1 MYIYIYIHDISISI
15 HKKSRS
21 FHPNPPKND
30 HWVPPL
36 DPWDDQTPAHYAGA
50 KGLWMAHGSVFSI
63 RQDDFSEKK
72 KLWFMVDISWYII
85 VYHDIYIYIYH
96 YMSWYITIYHVIC
109 HDTSIVHDLSMV
121 VNQLGT
127 SGS

>member
-1 MYIYIYIHDISISI
+1 MYVCIYIYTWYIDIHTQKIQVISS
-15 HKKSRS
+15 KS
-21 FHPNPPKND
+21 PKND

-72 KLWFMVDISWYII
+72 NYGLW
-85 VYHDIYIYIYH
+85 
-96 YMSWYITIYHVIC
+96 
-109 HDTSIVHDLSMV
+109 
-121 VNQLGT
+121 
-127 SGS
+127 